1 MASRSADE
9 AAMALN
15 DEDLK
20 ARMNK
25 FVPPTAELLGQEIL
39 EIDSAAGRVKMKF
52 LPIAACRNPM
62 GNIQGGIVVAML
74 DDAAAFAAIVKSGKR
89 IGIPTIELKTSFFAP
104 ARAGVPLYAEGRCI
118 KLGKRIAFMEA
129 DLTDE
134 DGTLIA
140 RLTTSAI
147 PIEMP
152 DHSQLVERT

>member
-1 MASRSADE
+1 
-9 AAMALN
+9 MALN

-25 FVPPTAELLGQEIL
+25 FVPPTAEILGQEIL

-52 LPIAACRNPM
+52 QPIAACRNPM
-62 GNIQGGIVVAML
+62 GNVQGGIVVAML

-104 ARAGVPLYAEGRCI
+104 AKAGVPLFAEGRCL

-129 DLTDE
+129 DLFDE
-134 DGTLIA
+134 AGTLLA

-147 PIEMP
+147 PLEMP
-152 DHSQLVERT
+152 DHSQLVERK